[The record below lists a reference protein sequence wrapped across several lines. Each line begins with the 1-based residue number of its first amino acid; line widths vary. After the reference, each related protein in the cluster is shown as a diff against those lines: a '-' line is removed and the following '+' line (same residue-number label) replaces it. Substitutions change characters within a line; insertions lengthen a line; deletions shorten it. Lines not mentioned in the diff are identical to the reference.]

1 MESRHIA
8 AGAGSGAVAA
18 EPPSHGFVRS
28 VGLLQGV
35 AINMTQMVGIGPFVT
50 IPLMVAA
57 FGGPQAI
64 MGWILGAILALAD
77 GLVWAELGA
86 AMPGAG
92 GTYLYLR
99 EAFQYWTG
107 RLMPFMFVWSAL
119 LFIPL
124 IMSTGVVG
132 VVSYLGYLLPNMA
145 TWQIQGVS
153 VLMTVV
159 VVFLL
164 YRRIESIG
172 LITTLL
178 WVVMLLSVGLVTIAA
193 FSSFDPGLAFKFPAD
208 AFTPN
213 TKFFLGL
220 GGGLVIGIYDYLGY
234 NTTAYMADEIK
245 RPGRVLPLSIVI
257 SVIAIMC
264 VYLLMNVGV
273 LGVFPADQ
281 VAKSTSIASLVLE
294 HTWGKTAA
302 QVVTLLIIV
311 TGFASVFCGLLGGSR
326 VPFNAAHDRVFLKWF
341 GQLHPRLRFPHISLL
356 IMGVVMGVAA
366 VLSEFGNLSQA
377 LSILISTLTA
387 VFVII
392 QALAQVVALVVL
404 RRQQPKLPRPYR
416 MWLYPV
422 PAVVAF
428 VLWVGTYFA
437 SGSQANPQWVPI
449 YLSIAWLVV
458 GVIAYLVYARVE
470 RTWPFGPT
478 QVREEYVQ
486 TAATE
491 PATGP
496 S

>member
-1 MESRHIA
+1 MEAGLGGPTTPQAGA
-8 AGAGSGAVAA
+8 AGEAVTA

-28 VGLLQGV
+28 IGLLQGV

-64 MGWILGAILALAD
+64 MGWILGAILAMAD

-99 EAFQYWTG
+99 EAFQYRTG
-107 RLMPFMFVWSAL
+107 RLMPFLFVWSAL

-132 VVSYLGYLLPNMA
+132 IVQYLGYLVPNMA
-145 TWQIQGVS
+145 DWQVKGVS
-153 VLMTVV
+153 IVISVV
-159 VVFLL
+159 VVALL

-172 LITTLL
+172 KITTVL
-178 WVVMLLSVGLVTIAA
+178 WAVMLLSVALVTIAA
-193 FSSFDPGLAFKFPAD
+193 FSNFNPGLAFSFPAD

-213 TKFFLGL
+213 AKFFLGL

-234 NTTAYMADEIK
+234 NTTAYIGDEV
-245 RPGRVLPLSIVI
+245 RNPGRVLPRSIVI
-257 SVIAIMC
+257 SIVAIMS
-264 VYLLMNVGV
+264 VYLLMNIGV

-302 QVVTLLIIV
+302 QVVTVLIIV

-326 VPFNAAHDRVFLKWF
+326 VPYNAAHDRVFLKWF
-341 GQLHPRLRFPHISLL
+341 GNLHPRLRFPHVSL
-356 IMGVVMGVAA
+356 IVMGVIMAIA
-366 VLSEFGNLSQA
+366 STQNLA
-377 LSILISTLTA
+377 ILISTLTA
-387 VFVII
+387 VFVIV
-392 QALAQVVALVVL
+392 QALGQIVALVVL
-404 RRQQPKLPRPYR
+404 RRRQPNLPRPYR

-428 VLWVGTYFA
+428 VLWLGTYFA
-437 SGSQANPQWVPI
+437 SGSQASPQWVPI
-449 YLSIAWLVV
+449 YLSLAWLAV
-458 GVIAYLVYARVE
+458 GIVAYLVYARVE
-470 RTWPFGPT
+470 RTWPFGPA
-478 QVREEYVQ
+478 QIREEY
-486 TAATE
+486 AELAEPE
-491 PATGP
+491 PAAP
-496 S
+496 PA

>member
-1 MESRHIA
+1 MT
-8 AGAGSGAVAA
+8 A
-18 EPPSHGFVRS
+18 ELGPTQDSETAQPPSHGFVRS
-28 VGLLQGV
+28 IGLLQAT

-99 EAFQYWTG
+99 EAFQYRTG
-107 RLMPFMFVWSAL
+107 RLLPFLFVWSAL

-132 VVSYLGYLLPNMA
+132 IVQYTGYLVPNL
-145 TWQIQGVS
+145 TDWEVKGLSILIS
-153 VLMTVV
+153 VV
-159 VVFLL
+159 VVALL

-172 LITTLL
+172 KITTVL
-178 WVVMLLSVGLVTIAA
+178 WAVMLLSVALVTIAA
-193 FSSFDPGLAFKFPAD
+193 FSNFNPRLAFAFPAD

-213 TKFFLGL
+213 AKFFLGL

-234 NTTAYMADEIK
+234 NTTAYIADEVK
-245 RPGRVLPLSIVI
+245 TPGRVLPRSIVI
-257 SVIAIMC
+257 SIIAIMT
-264 VYLLMNVGV
+264 VYLLMNIGV

-302 QVVTLLIIV
+302 QVITLLIIV

-326 VPFNAAHDRVFLKWF
+326 VPYNAAHDRVFLKWF
-341 GQLHPRLRFPHISLL
+341 GNLHPTLRFPHVSL
-356 IMGVVMGVAA
+356 IVMGAIMA
-366 VLSEFGNLSQA
+366 IASTQNLA
-377 LSILISTLTA
+377 LLISTLTA
-387 VFVII
+387 VFVIV
-392 QALAQVVALVVL
+392 QAVGQIGALFVL
-404 RRQQPKLPRPYR
+404 RRRQPNLPRPYR

-422 PAVVAF
+422 PAIVAL
-428 VLWVGTYFA
+428 VLWTGTYFA
-437 SGSQANPQWVPI
+437 SGSQASPQWVPI
-449 YLSIAWLVV
+449 YLSLAWLVV
-458 GVIAYLVYARVE
+458 GVVAYLVYARVE

-478 QVREEYVQ
+478 EIREEYVGVAEAGPAAP
-486 TAATE
+486 TA
-491 PATGP
+491 
-496 S
+496 

>member
-1 MESRHIA
+1 MGPESNLSTGQGA
-8 AGAGSGAVAA
+8 AAV

-64 MGWILGAILALAD
+64 MGWILGAILAVCD

-99 EAFQYWTG
+99 EAFQYRTG
-107 RLMPFMFVWSAL
+107 RLMPFLFVWSAL

-124 IMSTGVVG
+124 IMSTGIVG
-132 VVSYLGYLLPNMA
+132 IVLYMGYLWPGMA
-145 TWQIQGVS
+145 DWQAKVIS
-153 VLMTVV
+153 ILLSVV
-159 VVFLL
+159 VVVLL

-172 LITTLL
+172 KIATVL
-178 WVVMLLSVGLVTIAA
+178 WVIMLVSVALVTIAA
-193 FSSFDPGLAFKFPAD
+193 FSKFNPSLAFAFPSD

-213 TKFFLGL
+213 AKFFLGL

-234 NTTAYMADEIK
+234 NTTAYIGDEV
-245 RPGRVLPLSIVI
+245 RSPGRVLPLSIVV

-264 VYLLMNVGV
+264 VYLLMNIGV

-302 QVVTLLIIV
+302 QAVTVLIIV

-326 VPFNAAHDRVFLKWF
+326 VPYNAAHDRVFLKWF
-341 GQLHPRLRFPHISLL
+341 GNLHPTLRFPHVSL
-356 IMGVVMGVAA
+356 IVMGAIMA
-366 VLSEFGNLSQA
+366 IASTQSGLSGLA
-377 LSILISTLTA
+377 ILISTLTA

-392 QALAQVVALVVL
+392 QAVGQIVALFTL
-404 RRQQPKLPRPYR
+404 RRRQPNLPRPYR
-416 MWLYPV
+416 MWLYPL
-422 PAVVAF
+422 PALVAL
-428 VLWVGTYFA
+428 VLWAGTYFA
-437 SGSQANPQWVPI
+437 SGSQASPQWLPI
-449 YLSIAWLVV
+449 YLSLVWIAA

-478 QVREEYVQ
+478 EVREEYLQ
-486 TAATE
+486 TAASETASG
-491 PATGP
+491 PA
-496 S
+496 